1 VESEEW
7 QSDASNIVT
16 SVTDFALL
24 TLDDE
29 EGINPNRTDNC
40 FGANLMKRLF
50 ATISLLSLALVVSA
64 FAKDHGGEY
73 QEGTVSMSLSSGHEV
88 YTFTYSDGRVGDVA
102 TRQQFSADSLK
113 MMQLVDGGP
122 PVKVM
127 YRVGHKL
134 GAGDFVAIPAPDNSK
149 KEGIYFLM
157 GHTEITPEV
166 VRRAAG
172 AVPTLRS
179 MMRDPDSFVLEAVY
193 LRESSNKL
201 SQKHNNDA
209 PEFCYFFR
217 SHNAMGGYGDTGEAQ
232 MDENGELRIYD
243 ATDPEQSKVYIAMMT
258 CTPKRRLADI
268 TTEVKAALNPPVP
281 TPATLTPAEEAE
293 QAQQRADCLKLAVNN
308 PKIVCK

>member
-1 VESEEW
+1 MFAHYLVGPNSWKRNLGSAPYVLVEAKEW

-50 ATISLLSLALVVSA
+50 ATFCYRAWLWSYPA
-64 FAKDHGGEY
+64 FAKDHSGDY
-73 QEGTVSMSLSSGHEV
+73 QEGTVSMSTLSGHEV
-88 YTFTYSDGRVGDVA
+88 YTFTYSDGRAGDVA
-102 TRQQFSADSLK
+102 TREKFSADSLK
-113 MMQLVDGGP
+113 MMKLVDGGP

-127 YRVGHKL
+127 YRIGHKF
-134 GAGDFVAIPAPDNSK
+134 GAGDFVAIPSPNDSK

-166 VRRAAG
+166 VKRAAG

-193 LRESSNKL
+193 LRESTNKL

-209 PEFCYFFR
+209 P
-217 SHNAMGGYGDTGEAQ
+217 
-232 MDENGELRIYD
+232 
-243 ATDPEQSKVYIAMMT
+243 
-258 CTPKRRLADI
+258 
-268 TTEVKAALNPPVP
+268 
-281 TPATLTPAEEAE
+281 
-293 QAQQRADCLKLAVNN
+293 
-308 PKIVCK
+308 

>member
-1 VESEEW
+1 MKR
-7 QSDASNIVT
+7 I
-16 SVTDFALL
+16 ALL
-24 TLDDE
+24 VILL
-29 EGINPNRTDNC
+29 
-40 FGANLMKRLF
+40 AASF
-50 ATISLLSLALVVSA
+50 AV
-64 FAKDHGGEY
+64 AKDHSSEY
-73 QEGTVSMSLSSGHEV
+73 QEGKVSMRASSGHEV

-102 TRQQFSADSLK
+102 MREKFTVDSLK

-122 PVKVM
+122 SVKVM
-127 YRVGHKL
+127 YRVGHKF

-157 GHTEITPEV
+157 GHIEVTPEV
-166 VRRAAG
+166 VKRAAV

-232 MDENGELRIYD
+232 MDEKGKLTIYD
-243 ATDPEQSKVYIAMMT
+243 ATDPGQSPIYIAMMT

-268 TTEVKAALNPPVP
+268 TAEVEAALNPPAP
-281 TPATLTPAEEAE
+281 TPPTLTPVERAE
-293 QAQQRADCLKLAVNN
+293 QAQQHADCLKLAVKN
-308 PKIVCK
+308 PSIVCK